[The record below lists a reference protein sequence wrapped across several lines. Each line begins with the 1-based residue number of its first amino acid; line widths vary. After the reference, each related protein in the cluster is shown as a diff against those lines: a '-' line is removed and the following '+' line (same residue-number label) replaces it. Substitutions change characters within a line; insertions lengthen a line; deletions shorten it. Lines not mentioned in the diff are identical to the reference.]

1 MKKRLPHFFSRTFY
15 LKLLLFVL
23 VSFQFVHSQTPIFN
37 SSMSITS
44 VGISCAVLAFI
55 ITYNWRNENELP
67 EWMLLISIFL
77 PLLATFLSRQ
87 SKKRNDNNEGN

>member
-1 MKKRLPHFFSRTFY
+1 MKFTPKT
-15 LKLLLFVL
+15 LKIL
-23 VSFQFVHSQTPIFN
+23 
-37 SSMSITS
+37 SITY